1 MPRILDNLTPDSE
14 LRSALQTTL
23 ELSDHADFCVGYF
36 NLRGWKHVDSYVE
49 PWSGDV
55 QRARVLVGMQRLPH
69 DQLREALSLLDE
81 PAIDNQAALRLKQR
95 LAEEFRDQLVIGVPT
110 NSDEAALQRLAKQL
124 RAGKVAVK
132 LFLRHPLH
140 AKLYLC
146 FRSDPISPVVG
157 FLGSSNPT
165 IYDSMGELRKPS
177 ELKQIYF
184 KDALVRDA
192 ALGILNSSLFS
203 WLVQCF
209 SDCRNLNQRE
219 VRMIRFDVA
228 DITRLERLSAITHE
242 LMEDIK
248 ANSELK
254 KQGPLT
260 IQQTFPR
267 QSKAIIDRLD
277 RVLTEHYD
285 FTDEELDFIINYD
298 IKYRMG
304 RDG

>member
-81 PAIDNQAALRLKQR
+81 PAIDNQTALRLKQR

-157 FLGSSNPT
+157 FLGSSNLT
-165 IYDSMGELRKPS
+165 LSGLSNQGELNIDVLDQDACAKLSQWFENRW
-177 ELKQIYF
+177 
-184 KDALVRDA
+184 KDRYC
-192 ALGILNSSLFS
+192 I
-203 WLVQCF
+203 
-209 SDCRNLNQRE
+209 
-219 VRMIRFDVA
+219 
-228 DITRLERLSAITHE
+228 DITKELIEIIEQSWARQDPDTAIPCLPQDGLS
-242 LMEDIK
+242 
-248 ANSELK
+248 
-254 KQGPLT
+254 P
-260 IQQTFPR
+260 FPR
-267 QSKAIIDRLD
+267 SPR
-277 RVLTEHYD
+277 RP
-285 FTDEELDFIINYD
+285 
-298 IKYRMG
+298 G
-304 RDG
+304 